1 MKTRIMRDGP
11 TTASY
16 DAYGNVQAANVHTD
30 YSIGRKRK
38 TYFVLFIS
46 AAQPLLSFLLSYR
59 FIPSETAPTTL

>member
-1 MKTRIMRDGP
+1 MKTRIMRDAP
-11 TTASY
+11 STAVTY
-16 DAYGNVQAANVHTD
+16 DAYGNVQQANPHND

-59 FIPSETAPTTL
+59 FIPSEVASTS